1 MLKFLHIENI
11 AVIEQADIEF
21 KSGFNVLTGETG
33 AGKSIL
39 IDSINAV
46 LGERTSKD
54 LIRNGCDSALV
65 SAVFGNINSYTTNI
79 LNEYGITP
87 DEDGNIVISRK
98 LSLSGKGYIKI
109 NNMPFTANSLKEI
122 SKNLINI
129 HGQHDNQAL
138 LDPQKHILYIDLV
151 AQNQELIDEYYTEFK
166 KLNSIRKE
174 LQSLEINDD
183 EKQRKIDLLKY
194 QINELESA
202 NIKIGE
208 FEELKKKLQI
218 ADDFEKTY
226 KAFSFADN
234 SINGSEDNDGV
245 LTLLHN
251 IIKQLNYIKNDIAEN
266 TVLKLN
272 DALSIIEDAKSE
284 ISRFLGNSDFSNLN
298 PDEINQRLDLISKL
312 MLKYG
317 SSEEKMLEFL
327 DNSKADLDNIAFSD
341 KKIKELSDL
350 LDASTSR
357 LIKLAEKLTAARQ
370 KAAKTFE
377 QNVTDVL
384 KYLNMPNVKF
394 VVDFQKGRYT
404 KNGCD
409 VCEFMISAN
418 DGESLKPLHK
428 IASGGELSRVMLSI
442 KSVLLDKDTVGT
454 MIFDEIDTGISG
466 FAAGKV
472 GIQLKKVSSAR
483 QVICVTHLAQI
494 AATSDE
500 HLLIEKSTN
509 NGRTYTQVNS
519 LNYEQKIS
527 EIARIMSGTELTEN
541 LYNSAKELIDRSNNY
556 ENL

>member
-11 AVIEQADIEF
+11 AVIEQSDIEF
-21 KSGFNVLTGETG
+21 KNGFNVLTGETG
-33 AGKSIL
+33 AGKSIV

-54 LIRNGCDSALV
+54 LIRSGCDSALV
-65 SAVFGNINSYTTNI
+65 SAVFGELDTYTLEN
-79 LNEYGITP
+79 LNQYGITP
-87 DEDGNIVISRK
+87 DEDGNIIVSRK

-109 NNMPFTANSLKEI
+109 NNIPFTAGVLKEI
-122 SKNLINI
+122 GKNLINI

-138 LDPQKHILYIDLV
+138 LDPEKHLIFIDAV
-151 AQNQELIDEYYTEFK
+151 AQNHNILEDYYKEFK
-166 KLNSIRKE
+166 HLNSIRKE
-174 LQSLEINDD
+174 LQSLEINED

-208 FEELKKKLQI
+208 AADLKKKLEI
-218 ADDFEKTY
+218 ANSFEKTY
-226 KAFSFADN
+226 KAFNACAN
-234 SINGSEDNDGV
+234 LLNGSEDNDGAV
-245 LTLLHN
+245 TQLQN
-251 IIKQLNYIKNDIAEN
+251 IIKLLNTTDNDTAKLN
-266 TVLKLN
+266 TNKLN
-272 DALSIIEDAKSE
+272 DALAIIEDIKCD
-284 ISRFLGNSDFSNLN
+284 ISSFLNNDEFFNIN
-298 PDEINQRLDLISKL
+298 PDEINQRLDLLTRL

-327 DNSKADLDNIAFSD
+327 ENANTELESITFSEKRILDLSEQLDIA
-341 KKIKELSDL
+341 
-350 LDASTSR
+350 TR
-357 LIKLAEKLTAARQ
+357 NLIKLAEKLTESR
-370 KAAKTFE
+370 KNAAKNFE
-377 QNVTDVL
+377 NNVTNVL
-384 KYLNMPNVKF
+384 EYLNMPNVKF
-394 VVDFQKGRYT
+394 LVDFKKGRYT
-404 KNGCD
+404 KIGCD

-418 DGESLKPLHK
+418 DGETPKSLHK

-472 GIQLKKVSSAR
+472 GTQLKKVSKAR

-494 AATSDE
+494 AAIADE
-500 HLLIEKSTN
+500 HLLIEKSTHN
-509 NGRTYTQVNS
+509 DRTYTQVNS

-541 LYNSAKELIDRSNNY
+541 LYNSAKELIDRSNLY

>member
-65 SAVFGNINSYTTNI
+65 SAVFGDINSYTTDI

-151 AQNQELIDEYYTEFK
+151 AQNQELIDEYYSEFK

-226 KAFSFADN
+226 KAFSFADS

-245 LTLLHN
+245 LTQLHN

-266 TVLKLN
+266 SVLKLN

-284 ISRFLGNSDFSNLN
+284 ISGFLGNTDFSNLN

-317 SSEEKMLEFL
+317 SSEEKMLEFY
-327 DNSKADLDNIAFSD
+327 
-341 KKIKELSDL
+341 
-350 LDASTSR
+350 
-357 LIKLAEKLTAARQ
+357 
-370 KAAKTFE
+370 FE
-377 QNVTDVL
+377 H
-384 KYLNMPNVKF
+384 F
-394 VVDFQKGRYT
+394 
-404 KNGCD
+404 
-409 VCEFMISAN
+409 
-418 DGESLKPLHK
+418 
-428 IASGGELSRVMLSI
+428 
-442 KSVLLDKDTVGT
+442 
-454 MIFDEIDTGISG
+454 
-466 FAAGKV
+466 
-472 GIQLKKVSSAR
+472 
-483 QVICVTHLAQI
+483 
-494 AATSDE
+494 
-500 HLLIEKSTN
+500 
-509 NGRTYTQVNS
+509 
-519 LNYEQKIS
+519 
-527 EIARIMSGTELTEN
+527 
-541 LYNSAKELIDRSNNY
+541 
-556 ENL
+556 